1 MGKGIPLMATQ
12 LGGLIES
19 RRWCCSSDLDGS
31 RVRGRLRFCLRG
43 GANVAALFD
52 REIDAREAWSFRG
65 CGAIR
70 RRLMQ
75 SRTIFDPFSAHSQA
89 SERKALS

>member
-19 RRWCCSSDLDGS
+19 RRRCCSSDLDGS

-52 REIDAREAWSFRG
+52 REIDAREAWPFRG

-70 RRLMQ
+70 RRFHEQ
-75 SRTIFDPFSAHSQA
+75 SSILFRHTVRRR
-89 SERKALS
+89 SERR